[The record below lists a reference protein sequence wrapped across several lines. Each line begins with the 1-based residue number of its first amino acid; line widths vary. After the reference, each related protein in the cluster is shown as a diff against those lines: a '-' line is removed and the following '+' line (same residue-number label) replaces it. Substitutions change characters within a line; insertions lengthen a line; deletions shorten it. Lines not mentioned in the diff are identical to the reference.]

1 MVDSFL
7 FFAESVYLCTIMIE
21 KLEGIVLCSFKYND
35 KKNIVHIYTKQ
46 RGRMSFL
53 IPAVRSKKSTV
64 SQVLFQPMSLVE
76 FEAEVKSK
84 SSLHVIKEAKL
95 WAPFVSIPYDPYK
108 SGIAL
113 FLAEFLF
120 RALKEEAD
128 NAALY
133 AYLVHSVRWLDS
145 CDQSFANFHLVFLMR
160 LSRFLGLYPYVESYR
175 PGDFFDLLNACFC
188 PNQPLNC
195 AFLVPQ
201 EALHIHNLMRM
212 RFDTM
217 HMFTM
222 NRIERNRC
230 LEVILSY
237 YRLHLPDFP
246 ELKSLSVLKELFV

>member
-1 MVDSFL
+1 MIFVSF
-7 FFAESVYLCTIMIE
+7 FGERVYLCGIMIE

-53 IPAVRSKKSTV
+53 IPAVRSKKTTV

-76 FEAEVKSK
+76 FEAEIKPK
-84 SSLHVIKEAKL
+84 ASLHVIKEAKL
-95 WAPFVSIPYDPYK
+95 WYPFRSIPYDPYK

-128 NAALY
+128 NEALY
-133 AYLVHSVRWLDS
+133 AYLIHSVQWLDTCS
-145 CDQSFANFHLVFLMR
+145 TSFANFHLVFLMR
-160 LSRFLGLYPYVESYR
+160 LSRFLGLYPYVESYH
-175 PGDFFDLLNACFC
+175 PGDFFDMLNACFSSS
-188 PNQPLNC
+188 QPQNGT
-195 AFLVPQ
+195 FLVPQ
-201 EALHIHNLMRM
+201 EAVHIHNLMRM

-217 HMFTM
+217 YMFAM
-222 NRIERNRC
+222 NRTERNRC
-230 LEVILSY
+230 LEVILAY

-246 ELKSLSVLKELFV
+246 ELKSLPVLKELFV